1 MIRLHVTDL
10 SVDASAP
17 DQPPSRS
24 ITGLAVPWNVA
35 TTDSL
40 GTRVLFEKGSL
51 PEEGRAPK
59 LVESHDL
66 SQVRGLVTERVS
78 TDQGMMFTAR
88 IAATR
93 AGDDAMELLKMGALD
108 AVSVGVEPVSYK
120 FDKDGT
126 IRVQSAIW
134 HELSLVAVPAYDQAR
149 ITSVAASAPEEE
161 DDDPQPQYPEP
172 EEDSMSETPETVS
185 ASAPEVIA
193 ATPIYAVPKTFSL
206 PSGSEWIA
214 AALEG
219 GERWHKMNEQIR
231 LAAPDVTTTSNDGV
245 LPTPIVGSIYTN
257 YVGNRPVVDVFG
269 ARAMPQ
275 SGKTFERPSI
285 STHTSMGVQ
294 SSELATLTAGEFQ
307 VQANTVTKQTVGGF
321 CNVSEQLI
329 DFSSPEIIGA
339 LLSDM
344 GRIYANKSDDIAAD
358 ALVAGATTTDNF
370 TTANIGD
377 PTEWL
382 TWLYDNAAA
391 ILSASNGNLPTH
403 LFVSPNIWQALGKL
417 EDSQGRPLFPTV
429 SPMNAFGQMS
439 PGQGNGTAFG
449 LSVVVD
455 RNFASNTLILGD
467 NQGFECWEQQKG
479 AISIDN
485 PSTLSR
491 TIAWRGYF
499 ATLMIDASRYVKAAF
514 V

>member
-10 SVDASAP
+10 SVDAAAP

-24 ITGLAVPWNVA
+24 ITGLAVPWNVS

-88 IAATR
+88 IANTR

-108 AVSVGVEPVSYK
+108 AVSVGVEPIDYK

-126 IRVQSAIW
+126 MRVQSAIW

-149 ITSVAASAPEEE
+149 ITSVAASAPEDDEE
-161 DDDPQPQYPEP
+161 DNTYPEP
-172 EEDSMSETPETVS
+172 EEDSMDNQETVL
-185 ASAPEVIA
+185 AAAPEVV
-193 ATPIYAVPKTFSL
+193 ATAPIYATPKTFSL

-219 GERWHKMNEQIR
+219 GDRWHKMNEQIR
-231 LAAPDVTTTSNDGV
+231 LAAPDVTTASNDGV
-245 LPTPIVGSIYTN
+245 LPTPLVGAIYTN

-275 SGKTFERPSI
+275 AGKTFERPSI
-285 STHTSMGVQ
+285 STHASIGTQ

-307 VQANTVTKQTVGGF
+307 VAANTVTKVTLGGY
-321 CNVSEQLI
+321 CQLSEQII
-329 DFSSPEIIGA
+329 DMSSPEIIGA

-344 GRIYANKSDDIAAD
+344 GRIYANASDNKAAD
-358 ALVAGATTTDNF
+358 DLVAGATTTSNF
-370 TTANIGD
+370 TSANIAD

-382 TWLYDNAAA
+382 SWLYSNSAD

-403 LFVSPNIWQALGKL
+403 LFVSPNIWEALGKL
-417 EDSQGRPLFPTV
+417 EDSSGRPLFPTV
-429 SPMNAFGQMS
+429 GPSNAFGSMS
-439 PGQGNGTAFG
+439 PGQGNGIAFG
-449 LSVVVD
+449 LNVVVD

-467 NQGFECWEQQKG
+467 SQGFECWEQQKG
-479 AISIDN
+479 AISVDN
-485 PSTLSR
+485 PSNLSR

-499 ATLMIDASRYVKAAF
+499 ATLMIDADRYVKAAF